1 MFNEKISEKKPL
13 LGIGI
18 KRQKY
23 TSAPALL
30 QTPQPDVDIK
40 LKRHMTLADAIGIIT
55 GTVCYFFFKNMTMF
69 IVLNYSGMK
78 PTEPV

>member
-1 MFNEKISEKKPL
+1 MFDEKLCEKKSL
-13 LGIGI
+13 LGKGI

-30 QTPQPDVDIK
+30 QTPQIDVDIK

-55 GTVCYFFFKNMTMF
+55 GTDSFHFFSE
-69 IVLNYSGMK
+69 YDSD
-78 PTEPV
+78 TECSLC

>member
-1 MFNEKISEKKPL
+1 MFNEKLSEKKPL

-55 GTVCYFFFKNMTMF
+55 GTVSIFFSR
-69 IVLNYSGMK
+69 IRCSLC
-78 PTEPV
+78 

>member
-1 MFNEKISEKKPL
+1 MFNETLSEKKPL

-55 GTVCYFFFKNMTMF
+55 GTVSIFFFKNTMF
-69 IVLNYSGMK
+69 AVLNYSGMK